1 MCLASGVSTAW
12 SEIKLTTSLEPG
24 SNITLC
30 PTPVASDGKVIV
42 DWGDSVQKEYIVD
55 GMITRNISGTQVGD
69 TIRILSPMRSFD
81 CSESHITSISIVN
94 EPELT
99 TLECYRNEIERTN
112 LDISGALNLETLNCY
127 GNPKLMFL
135 NLSEHKK
142 LRNLDCRHDKTD
154 SSDPDDRG
162 AITTILL
169 PSEGGALESIT
180 AYNNDLSAIDLSGC
194 PNLYYVNLEGN
205 SLMEIDVT
213 NLPEQ
218 PAHHAR
224 PLGQHRARTSLLRRQ
239 PARPHRPVKQ
249 HETQLPP
256 MCRQRHDSL

>member
-24 SNITLC
+24 SNITLY

-99 TLECYRNEIERTN
+99 TLDCYNNEIERTN

-127 GNPKLMFL
+127 NNPKLMFL
-135 NLSEHKK
+135 NLLEHKK
-142 LRNLDCRHDKTD
+142 LRILDCRHDKTD

-213 NLPEQ
+213 NLPELQ
-218 PAHHAR
+218 QLDVR
-224 PLGQHRARTSLLRRQ
+224 YNYIQSLDLTKNENSKNST
-239 PARPHRPVKQ
+239 A
-249 HETQLPP
+249 TTTT
-256 MCRQRHDSL
+256 